1 MAWLPAIDPAPAGPH
16 QCRMRVLIL
25 GAGVTGLTT
34 AHALSAEGH
43 AVTVVDAET
52 RAGQGASFANGA
64 QLSYSYVAPF
74 AGPGVVGKVPGW
86 MLDPDGPLRFRL
98 QADPGQWKWLIAFL
112 RACNPTTA
120 EQTTRRLLLL
130 SSLSRD
136 LIREL
141 AAREDFDFAFAPAG
155 KLVLQPDAAAM
166 AGARRQME
174 LQAPWGSPQ
183 SALSREECVALE
195 PALSNIAHRIAG
207 GIHTPSEDAGDCR
220 LFCEG
225 LAQTLTRSNAA
236 VTLQLGTRVTQIIR
250 AEGRVRGV
258 VTTAGVIEA
267 DAVVLALGV
276 GARALARPLGLD
288 LPIYP
293 LKGYSLTVPVSRDDA
308 APRISITDSAA
319 KLVYARIGQSLRVAG
334 MADVVGYSTL
344 LEEKRLSSLIRQA
357 RTAFPEASDWRQL
370 HPWAGLRPATPTG
383 LPILGRAP
391 GMEGLYLNLGQGSL
405 GFTLAMGSAA
415 VLAAEIAGRPPP
427 IPMEGF
433 RL

>member
-1 MAWLPAIDPAPAGPH
+1 
-16 QCRMRVLIL
+16 MRILIL

-34 AHALSAEGH
+34 AQALADDGH
-43 AVTVVDAET
+43 AVTVVDAES
-52 RAGQGASFANGA
+52 RPGQGASFANGA

-74 AGPGVVGKVPGW
+74 AAPGVIGKVPGW
-86 MLDPDGPLRFRL
+86 MLDPDGPLRFRP

-130 SSLSRD
+130 SALSRQ
-136 LIREL
+136 LMHGL
-141 AAREDFDFAFAPAG
+141 AARHAFDFAFAPAG
-155 KLVLQPDAAAM
+155 KLVLQPDAAGM
-166 AGARRQME
+166 AAAQRQMA
-174 LQAPWGSPQ
+174 LQAAWGTEQ
-183 SALSREECVALE
+183 RALSRAECLALE
-195 PALSNIAHRIAG
+195 PALAGIAHRIAG
-207 GIHTPSEDAGDCR
+207 GIHTPGEDAGDCR

-225 LAQTLTRSNAA
+225 LAQSLTRSNAA

-258 VTTAGVIEA
+258 MTNAGVIEA

-293 LKGYSLTVPVSRDDA
+293 LKGYSLTLPITRAEA
-308 APRISITDSAA
+308 APRISVTDSAA
-319 KLVYARIGQSLRVAG
+319 KVVYARIGQQLRVAG
-334 MADVVGYSTL
+334 MADVVGYSTRI
-344 LEEKRLSSLIRQA
+344 EEKRLSTLIRQA
-357 RTAFPEASDWRQL
+357 RAAFPDATDWRDL

-383 LPILGRAP
+383 LPILGAAP
-391 GMEGLYLNLGQGSL
+391 GMQGLYLNLGQGSL

-415 VLAAEIAGRPPP
+415 VVAAEIAGRAPP

>member
-1 MAWLPAIDPAPAGPH
+1 
-16 QCRMRVLIL
+16 MRVLIL

-34 AHALSAEGH
+34 AQALAAEGH
-43 AVTVVDAET
+43 AVTVVDAES

-74 AGPGVVGKVPGW
+74 AGPGVIGKVPGW
-86 MLDPDGPLRFRL
+86 MLDPDGPLRFRPR
-98 QADPGQWKWLIAFL
+98 ADPGQWAWLIAFL

-130 SSLSRD
+130 SMLSRD
-136 LIREL
+136 LMREL
-141 AAREDFDFAFAPAG
+141 AAAAPFDFAFAPAG

-174 LQAPWGSPQ
+174 LQAGWGSAQ

-195 PALSNIAHRIAG
+195 PALASIAHRIAG

-225 LAQTLTRSNAA
+225 LAQSLTRSNSA

-258 VTTAGVIEA
+258 MTTAGVMEA
-267 DAVVLALGV
+267 DAVVLALGT
-276 GARALARPLGLD
+276 GARALARPLGLA

-293 LKGYSLTVPVSRDDA
+293 LKGYSLTLPITREEA
-308 APRISITDSAA
+308 APRISVTDSAA
-319 KLVYARIGQSLRVAG
+319 KVVYARIGQRLRVAG
-334 MADVVGYSTL
+334 MADVVGYSTA
-344 LEEKRLSSLIRQA
+344 LEEKRLSTLIRQA
-357 RTAFPEASDWRQL
+357 RAAFPEATDWQEL
-370 HPWAGLRPATPTG
+370 NPWAGLRPATPTG
-383 LPILGRAP
+383 LPILGAAP
-391 GMEGLYLNLGQGSL
+391 GVPGLYLNLGQGSL

-415 VLAAEIAGRPPP
+415 VLAAEIAGRTPP
-427 IPMEGF
+427 IPLEGF